1 MNSNMQERIIEDRK
15 QIHYKQ
21 LDGLRFIAVF
31 AVMICHWVAYKWVV
45 LIPFGSM
52 GVNLFFVLSG
62 FLITRILLIDSDNK
76 NESIYQ
82 KLKRFYI
89 RRSLRIFPIYYLVI
103 IIFSIVNLQPVRDN
117 LFVLFSYLFN
127 LKLSL
132 PGQWEGGKLASIAHL
147 WSLSVEEQFY
157 LFFPFLIFYFNH
169 ANKLRLII
177 VMIAIGLLSRMVLA
191 YFNAPINSLYM
202 FTTACFDSF
211 GIGALL
217 AYSIL
222 FKLDLLK
229 KILNNNFLFITSIVL
244 FVGVTAYGRNFI
256 SNYGEC
262 RTVFERFFF
271 SIACFWIIGKAVV
284 FEYKGWLKIFL
295 EQKIIVYLGK
305 ISYGLYLFHPFVE
318 KIINTMSNRFKPF
331 NQFFSTITGEHMI
344 FRAGF
349 YGIASIVVAAISW
362 KVIEKPINELKNKF

>member
-103 IIFSIVNLQPVRDN
+103 IIFAIVNLQPVRDN